1 MVEYILGNYL
11 IQSGKLTNE
20 YFNGIIGKL
29 DKVHVRLGIIAVAE
43 GMMSIEQADEVNQL
57 QSVVDKRFGDIAI
70 EKGYLTEAQISNLL
84 KAQGN
89 TFMTFIQAL
98 VNEGFI
104 NLREIDNI
112 LEAFR
117 IENSFSKSDMEILK
131 RDDTDV
137 VIPLFLTPETLK
149 YQEIIS
155 IAIRTIIRCIDRHV
169 YIGKAALLNEVELHN
184 ASMQLV
190 DGENGFVS
198 AFAEK
203 NGGLLELASI
213 FGQEQFSYINDDSL
227 DAAGEFLNCINGL
240 YASALSQKGEILELM
255 PPKLVAGSDKITGQ
269 LCSIPIFIKN
279 KQFDFIIKNLRQEG
293 YYGKDTYSR

>member
-11 IQSGKLTNE
+11 IQSGKLTDE
-20 YFNGIIGKL
+20 YFNGIIEKL

-43 GMMSIEQADEVNQL
+43 GMMSIEQADEINQL
-57 QSVVDKRFGDIAI
+57 QSAVDKRFGDIAI
-70 EKGYLTEAQISNLL
+70 EKGYLTEAQINNLL

-117 IENSFSKSDMEILK
+117 IKNSFSKTDMEILK
-131 RDDTDV
+131 RNDTDV
-137 VIPLFLTPETLK
+137 VIPLFLTNETLQ
-149 YQEIIS
+149 YQDIIS

-169 YIGKAALLNEVELHN
+169 YIGKASLLNGITLHN
-184 ASMQLV
+184 ASVQLV

-198 AFAEK
+198 ALAEK
-203 NGGLLELASI
+203 DGGLLELSSI

-240 YASALSQKGEILELM
+240 HASALSQKGDILELM
-255 PPKLVAGSDKITGQ
+255 PPQLVSGSAKITGQ
-269 LCSIPIFIKN
+269 VCSIPIFIKN
-279 KQFDFIIKNLRQEG
+279 KQFDFIVKNLR
-293 YYGKDTYSR
+293 

>member
-11 IQSGKLTNE
+11 IQSGKLTDE

-29 DKVHVRLGIIAVAE
+29 DKIHVKLGIIAVAE
-43 GMMSIEQADEVNQL
+43 GMMTIEQADEINQL

-117 IENSFSKSDMEILK
+117 IKNSFSKTDMEILK

-137 VIPLFLTPETLK
+137 VITLFLTPETLK
-149 YQEIIS
+149 YQDIIS
-155 IAIRTIIRCIDRHV
+155 TAIRTIIRCIDRHV
-169 YIGKAALLNEVELHN
+169 YIGKASLLDGVTLHN
-184 ASMQLV
+184 ASIQYV
-190 DGENGFVS
+190 EGENGFVS

-213 FGQEQFSYINDDSL
+213 FGQEQFAYINDDSL

-240 YASALSQKGEILELM
+240 YVSALSQRGEILELM
-255 PPKLVAGSDKITGQ
+255 PPQLVAGSAKISGQ
-269 LCSIPIFIKN
+269 VCSIPIFIKD
-279 KQFDFIIKNLRQEG
+279 KQFDFIIKNVR
-293 YYGKDTYSR
+293 

>member
-11 IQSGKLTNE
+11 IQSGKLTDE
-20 YFNGIIGKL
+20 YFNGIIEKL

-43 GMMSIEQADEVNQL
+43 GMMSIEQADEINQL
-57 QSVVDKRFGDIAI
+57 QSAVDKRFGDIAI
-70 EKGYLTEAQISNLL
+70 EKGYLTEAQINNLL

-117 IENSFSKSDMEILK
+117 IKNSFSKTDMEILK
-131 RDDTDV
+131 RNDTDV
-137 VIPLFLTPETLK
+137 VIPLFLTNETLQ
-149 YQEIIS
+149 YQDIIS

-169 YIGKAALLNEVELHN
+169 YIGKASLLNGITLHN
-184 ASMQLV
+184 ASVQLV

-203 NGGLLELASI
+203 DGGLLELSSI

-227 DAAGEFLNCINGL
+227 D
-240 YASALSQKGEILELM
+240 SRRR
-255 PPKLVAGSDKITGQ
+255 
-269 LCSIPIFIKN
+269 IF
-279 KQFDFIIKNLRQEG
+279 
-293 YYGKDTYSR
+293 

>member
-1 MVEYILGNYL
+1 M
-11 IQSGKLTNE
+11 
-20 YFNGIIGKL
+20 
-29 DKVHVRLGIIAVAE
+29 R
-43 GMMSIEQADEVNQL
+43 SIVKADEINQL
-57 QSVVDKRFGDIAI
+57 QSAVDKRFGDIAI
-70 EKGYLTEAQISNLL
+70 EKGYLTEAQINNLL

-117 IENSFSKSDMEILK
+117 IKNSFSKTDMEILK
-131 RDDTDV
+131 RNDTDV
-137 VIPLFLTPETLK
+137 VIPLFLTNETLQ
-149 YQEIIS
+149 YQDIIS

-169 YIGKAALLNEVELHN
+169 YIGKASLLNGITLHN
-184 ASMQLV
+184 ASVQLV

-203 NGGLLELASI
+203 DGGLLELSSI

-240 YASALSQKGEILELM
+240 HASALSQKGDILELM
-255 PPKLVAGSDKITGQ
+255 PPQLVSGSAKITGQ
-269 LCSIPIFIKN
+269 VCSIPIFIKN
-279 KQFDFIIKNLRQEG
+279 KQFDFIVKNLR
-293 YYGKDTYSR
+293 

>member
-1 MVEYILGNYL
+1 
-11 IQSGKLTNE
+11 
-20 YFNGIIGKL
+20 
-29 DKVHVRLGIIAVAE
+29 
-43 GMMSIEQADEVNQL
+43 MSIEQADEINQL
-57 QSVVDKRFGDIAI
+57 QSAVDKRFGDIAI
-70 EKGYLTEAQISNLL
+70 EKGYLTEAQINNLL

-117 IENSFSKSDMEILK
+117 IKNSFSKTDMEILK
-131 RDDTDV
+131 RNDTDV
-137 VIPLFLTPETLK
+137 VIPLFLTNETLQ
-149 YQEIIS
+149 YQDIIS

-169 YIGKAALLNEVELHN
+169 YIGKASLLNGITLHN
-184 ASMQLV
+184 ASVQLV

-198 AFAEK
+198 ALAEK
-203 NGGLLELASI
+203 DGGLLELSSI

-240 YASALSQKGEILELM
+240 HASALSQKGDILELM
-255 PPKLVAGSDKITGQ
+255 PPQLVSGSAKITGQ
-269 LCSIPIFIKN
+269 VCSIPIFIKN
-279 KQFDFIIKNLRQEG
+279 KQFDFIVKNLR
-293 YYGKDTYSR
+293 

>member
-11 IQSGKLTNE
+11 IQSGKLTDE

-43 GMMSIEQADEVNQL
+43 GMMSIEQADEINQL
-57 QSVVDKRFGDIAI
+57 QSAVDKRFGDIAI
-70 EKGYLTEAQISNLL
+70 EKGYLTEAQINNLL

-117 IENSFSKSDMEILK
+117 IENSFSKTDMEILK

-137 VIPLFLTPETLK
+137 VVPLFLTNETLK
-149 YQEIIS
+149 YQDIIS

-169 YIGKAALLNEVELHN
+169 YIGKAALLDGAALHN
-184 ASMQLV
+184 SSIQRV
-190 DGENGFVS
+190 EGENGFVS
-198 AFAEK
+198 AFVERD
-203 NGGLLELASI
+203 GGLLELASI

-240 YASALSQKGEILELM
+240 YASSLSQKGEILDLM
-255 PPKLVAGSDKITGQ
+255 PPQLVAGSAKITGPI
-269 LCSIPIFIKN
+269 CSIPIFIKN
-279 KQFDFIIKNLRQEG
+279 KQFDFIIKNL
-293 YYGKDTYSR
+293 S

>member
-11 IQSGKLTNE
+11 IQSGKLTDE
-20 YFNGIIGKL
+20 YFNGIIEKL

-43 GMMSIEQADEVNQL
+43 GMMSIEQADEINQL
-57 QSVVDKRFGDIAI
+57 QSAVDKRFGDIAI
-70 EKGYLTEAQISNLL
+70 EKGYLTEAQINNLL

-117 IENSFSKSDMEILK
+117 IKNSFSKTDMEILK
-131 RDDTDV
+131 RNDTDV
-137 VIPLFLTPETLK
+137 VIPLFLTNETLQ
-149 YQEIIS
+149 YQDIIS

-169 YIGKAALLNEVELHN
+169 YIGKASLLNGITLHN
-184 ASMQLV
+184 ASVQLV

-203 NGGLLELASI
+203 DGDGNHAAVVKRKRRIVPDIFTEQNVVVKFCEFRSELAENGVSCRLCY
-213 FGQEQFSYINDDSL
+213 FVLSHK
-227 DAAGEFLNCINGL
+227 CI
-240 YASALSQKGEILELM
+240 
-255 PPKLVAGSDKITGQ
+255 VV
-269 LCSIPIFIKN
+269 
-279 KQFDFIIKNLRQEG
+279 
-293 YYGKDTYSR
+293 